1 MRRPNFDRITA
12 SLRALQYQPVKPIAP
27 VTAEISPE
35 VKKTT
40 PKKKKTSKPRAEERE
55 DDLLFDDGDIE
66 DVLW

>member
-12 SLRALQYQPVKPIAP
+12 SLRALQYQPVKPVRP
-27 VTAEISPE
+27 VTAEISPAP
-35 VKKTT
+35 KTA

-55 DDLLFDDGDIE
+55 DDLLFDDDDIE